1 MNIFFVL
8 NTYTGLDDRI
18 EQYLVPNGYFDP
30 WIADLQAEVH
40 LGKCKG
46 LVEAWS
52 IQEYTDAPD
61 FFPRQRLNI
70 RRFNKRINRLYKDLE
85 KYNFK
90 KLLMDLADL
99 GADWDN
105 TPLGSMHSNF
115 NFIYLNNS
123 LK

>member
-18 EQYLVPNGYFDP
+18 KQYLVPNGYFDP

-52 IQEYTDAPD
+52 I
-61 FFPRQRLNI
+61 
-70 RRFNKRINRLYKDLE
+70 
-85 KYNFK
+85 
-90 KLLMDLADL
+90 
-99 GADWDN
+99 
-105 TPLGSMHSNF
+105 
-115 NFIYLNNS
+115 
-123 LK
+123 